1 MKQREGFV
9 SNSSSMS
16 YIVWNHIGREAV
28 LREVTAKD
36 IADIC
41 VNDPKG
47 LNEAVLVVKDKNYE
61 GDDFIQFDS
70 AIILLIRRFRTEWIE
85 NNSQYRMVLIR
96 DGGICRT
103 DTFYDETWWDN
114 PDQRS
119 FDISYGATEDVEE
132 FVPRYLMK
140 YEDAEGYLDSSIK
153 RALDEKPMILF
164 HTGRAINPLEIT
176 DKDSFKSLRDG
187 EDSVLSIVDHSAVAD
202 FLDRMYDREDGS
214 YMDVYT
220 LDTRAKEYLYDH
232 WDEFLE
238 HCRDDETR
246 LYINLEI
253 EDSETLADDGYNH
266 RYLTPYYGT
275 VFYPS
280 VESFYDYFFNKEEDR

>member
-41 VNDPKG
+41 INDPKE
-47 LNEAVLVVKDKNYE
+47 LNEAVLVVRDKNYE

-70 AIILLIRRFRTEWIE
+70 AVILLIRRFRTEWIE

-103 DTFYDETWWDN
+103 DTFYENTWWDN
-114 PDQRS
+114 HDQRS
-119 FDISYGATEDVEE
+119 FDISYGATEDVED

-164 HTGRAINPLEIT
+164 HTGRAVNPLEIT

-202 FLDRMYDREDGS
+202 FLDRMYDREGRT

-220 LDTRAKEYLYDH
+220 LDTEAKKYLYDH

-238 HCRDDETR
+238 HCRDKETR
-246 LYINLEI
+246 LYINLEV
-253 EDSETLADDGYNH
+253 EDSETLADDGYTH
-266 RYLTPYYGT
+266 RYLTPYYGM

-280 VESFYDYFFNKEEDR
+280 IESFYDYFFAKEEV

>member
-28 LREVTAKD
+28 LREVTARD

-41 VNDPKG
+41 VNSPKE
-47 LNEAVLVVKDKNYE
+47 LNEAVLVVKEKNYE

-114 PDQRS
+114 HDQLS

-140 YEDAEGYLDSSIK
+140 YEDAEGYLDSSVK
-153 RALDEKPMILF
+153 RALDEKPLILF
-164 HTGRAINPLEIT
+164 HTGRAVNPLEIM

-214 YMDVYT
+214 YMDIYT
-220 LDTRAKEYLYDH
+220 LDTKAKEYLYDH
-232 WDEFLE
+232 WDEFIE
-238 HCRDDETR
+238 HCRDKETR
-246 LYINLEI
+246 LYINLEVK
-253 EDSETLADDGYNH
+253 DSETLADDGYNH

-280 VESFYDYFFNKEEDR
+280 VESFYDYFFDKEEDR